1 MEKSA
6 PLVITISRQF
16 GSGGSYIGQQLAK
29 KLNVYYADREI
40 LRKAAERL
48 SVLEEE
54 LYTREEKTQSLWKY
68 FAEISTSGLGSDG
81 YAPLKNILPT
91 AQELYLTESEIIQEI
106 AKERSAV
113 IIGRCGF
120 HVLREHA
127 NIVKVYLH
135 SDIHFRI
142 NRIKEL
148 HKISEFDALEL
159 IKKNDKE
166 RATYIKTFTENNW
179 TDAKQ
184 FDLCIDTSKIGADN
198 SVNMILNYVKYKS

>member
-29 KLNVYYADREI
+29 KLNIYYADREI

-48 SVLEEE
+48 SVVEEE

-81 YAPLKNILPT
+81 YAPPKNILPT
-91 AQELYLTESEIIQEI
+91 AQELFITESEIIQEI

-120 HVLREHA
+120 HILREHT

-135 SDIHFRI
+135 ANISFRI
-142 NRIKEL
+142 KRIREL
-148 HKISEFDALEL
+148 HKISDFEAQEL

-166 RATYIKTFTENNW
+166 RNQYIKTFTETDW
-179 TDAKQ
+179 TDARK
-184 FDLCIDTSKIGADN
+184 FDLCVDTSEIGTDK
-198 SVNMILNYVKYKS
+198 SVELILNYVRYKS